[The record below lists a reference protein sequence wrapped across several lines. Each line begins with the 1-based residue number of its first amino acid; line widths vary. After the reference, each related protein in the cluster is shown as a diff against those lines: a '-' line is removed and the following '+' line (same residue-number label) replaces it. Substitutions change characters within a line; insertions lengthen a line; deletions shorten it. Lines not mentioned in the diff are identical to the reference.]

1 VTVEPDDASPAE
13 VLRLTGLTRAFGEVL
28 AVDGIDLEVRAGEF
42 FGFLGPNGAGKTT
55 TIRMATGLLRPSS
68 GEVRVLGLDPYRKPL
83 EVKARIGVVP
93 EEAPL
98 YERLTG
104 RESLELAA
112 RLHLLDGGTAR
123 RHADAILTWLD
134 LQESASRMI
143 VDYSQGMRK
152 KIALGCAMIHKPRL
166 LFLDEP
172 FSGIDPI
179 GAKAIKDV
187 LGTMVAGGATVFFS
201 SHVMELVERLCTRV
215 AIIHRGR
222 IRAVGSLVELRQRAG
237 LGNDATLEQ
246 VFIDLVGESIG
257 DDGDVG

>member
-1 VTVEPDDASPAE
+1 MAAEADDASPAE
-13 VLRLTGLTRAFGEVL
+13 VLRLSALTRAFGEVL

-68 GEVRVLGLDPYRKPL
+68 GEVRVLGMDPYRQPL
-83 EVKARIGVVP
+83 AVKARIGVVP
-93 EEAPL
+93 EEVPL

-112 RLHLLDGGTAR
+112 RLHLLDTDTAR
-123 RHADAILTWLD
+123 RYADAILTWLD

-187 LGTMVAGGATVFFS
+187 LATMVAAGATVFFS

-222 IRAVGSLVELRQRAG
+222 IRAVGSLDELRQRAG
-237 LGNDATLEQ
+237 LGDDATLEQ
-246 VFIDLVGESIG
+246 VFIHLVGESIG
-257 DDGDVG
+257 EDGDAG